1 MKVIASQSHY
11 NYYVTYSRTVIAVSI
26 IDGVLD
32 DVLQVGCLF
41 VYCCLVEYKNISG
54 SIFNVR
60 SAAIQNGSHVKSYLQ
75 MKRIQTN
82 FRF

>member
-1 MKVIASQSHY
+1 MGECCLSIATTVIKVIASQSHY
-11 NYYVTYSRTVIAVSI
+11 NYYVIYSRTVIAVSI

-41 VYCCLVEYKNISG
+41 VYCCLVEYKNISS

-60 SAAIQNGSHVKSYLQ
+60 SAAIQNGSHVEK
-75 MKRIQTN
+75 
-82 FRF
+82 